1 MLATARASLSSE
13 AEGSLPLKEMTKLV
27 DRSQLPTMSDPVRRV
42 LALQNAA
49 SKEQTKARIALV
61 RRTFEQHA
69 VDTGSSRVQGEH
81 STHPPLLQSGV
92 ESTHGASSLAVA
104 VMTVKMEAL
113 QRHLNDHPKDHST
126 QRRHELLKHKRR
138 RMLSYMKRTG
148 ARATSSS
155 RALRPRATRVNVT
168 LICLALATL

>member
-13 AEGSLPLKEMTKLV
+13 AKGSLPLKEMTKLV

-69 VDTGSSRVQGEH
+69 VDTGSSRVQ
-81 STHPPLLQSGV
+81 
-92 ESTHGASSLAVA
+92 VA

-138 RMLSYMKRTG
+138 RMLYYMKRTDFE
-148 ARATSSS
+148 TYQVTTN
-155 RALRPRATRVNVT
+155 ALGIKTA
-168 LICLALATL
+168 

>member
-1 MLATARASLSSE
+1 MLTHVARRAFAPRARMLATARASLSSE
-13 AEGSLPLKEMTKLV
+13 AKGSLPLKEMTKLV

-81 STHPPLLQSGV
+81 SIPPAL
-92 ESTHGASSLAVA
+92 VA
-104 VMTVKMEAL
+104 MW
-113 QRHLNDHPKDHST
+113 R
-126 QRRHELLKHKRR
+126 
-138 RMLSYMKRTG
+138 
-148 ARATSSS
+148 
-155 RALRPRATRVNVT
+155 
-168 LICLALATL
+168 